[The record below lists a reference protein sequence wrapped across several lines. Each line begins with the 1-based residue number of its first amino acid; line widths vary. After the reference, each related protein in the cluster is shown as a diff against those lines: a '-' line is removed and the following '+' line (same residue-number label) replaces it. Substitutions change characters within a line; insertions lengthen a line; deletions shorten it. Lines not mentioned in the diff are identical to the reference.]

1 MSVSE
6 LSRKTATDVHTA
18 AHSVPFVV
26 TGSAFPP
33 LGLPFVLFLFD
44 LR

>member
-6 LSRKTATDVHTA
+6 LSRKAATHVHTA

-26 TGSAFPP
+26 GSAFPP
-33 LGLPFVLFLFD
+33 LGLPFVPFLFD

>member
-6 LSRKTATDVHTA
+6 LSRKTATHVHTA

-26 TGSAFPP
+26 IGSAFPP
-33 LGLPFVLFLFD
+33 LGLPFVPFLFD

>member
-26 TGSAFPP
+26 IGAFPP

-44 LR
+44 L